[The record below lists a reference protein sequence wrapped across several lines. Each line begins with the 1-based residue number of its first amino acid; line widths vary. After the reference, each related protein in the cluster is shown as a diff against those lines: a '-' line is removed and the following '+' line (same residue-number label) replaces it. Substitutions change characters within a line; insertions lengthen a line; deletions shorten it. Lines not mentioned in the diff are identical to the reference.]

1 MKMDEETY
9 FNKLDEK
16 FTAVGN
22 ILDELSDKL
31 DLVIIN
37 LKVKEIVEEQKN
49 LADFSEEPKAK
60 SRYAKKMGERLGG
73 WKISPKGCN
82 KCNGKITWDNYD
94 KADHPY
100 PDHVDENGNLL
111 ANCPAYNPREV

>member
-1 MKMDEETY
+1 MDEKQ
-9 FNKLDEK
+9 FFDKLDEK
-16 FTAVGN
+16 FQAVSN
-22 ILDELSDKL
+22 ILEELTEKL

-37 LKVKEIVEEQKN
+37 LKVKEIVEEQRN

-82 KCNGKITWDNYD
+82 RCSGKITWDNYD
-94 KADHPY
+94 KQDHPY
-100 PDHVDENGNLL
+100 PDHVGEDGNLL
-111 ANCPAYNPREV
+111 ANCPAYVPTEE